1 MALQASDGLVVIDK
15 PAGMTSHDVVAKL
28 RKILGTKRV
37 GHGGTLDPMAT
48 GLLII
53 GVNAGTKALQ
63 FISGADKTYEAT
75 IVLGISTV
83 SDDADGEITAQVDA
97 HELSDDVVRA
107 ELQKFVGTIQ
117 QKPSAVSAIKIDG
130 VRAHARVRAGEDV
143 DIPARS
149 VVIHSLDVEAFRT
162 LDTTVEVDVTV
173 ACGTGTY
180 IRSIARDLGE
190 ALGVGGHL
198 SKLRRTHSSG
208 FSIDDSCDYESAAQ
222 HVLPLAD
229 ALSRFMPTVTVT
241 SDQVARIA
249 NGQRLVWQWGDELG
263 PFVVKDSAGAVVAIG
278 HRDVFNNR
286 EVLGYHSVFVQ
297 PLAG

>member
-1 MALQASDGLVVIDK
+1 
-15 PAGMTSHDVVAKL
+15 MTSHDVVAKL
-28 RKILGTKRV
+28 RKILGTRRV

-53 GVNAGTKALQ
+53 GVDAGTKALQ

-83 SDDADGEITAQVDA
+83 SDDADGEITATVDA
-97 HELSDDVVRA
+97 HHITKDVITSELN
-107 ELQKFVGTIQ
+107 KFVGTIE

-130 VRAHARVRAGEDV
+130 VRAHARVRAGEEV
-143 DIPARS
+143 DIPARL
-149 VVIHSLDVEAFRT
+149 VTIHSIEVGEFRQ
-162 LDTTVEVDVTV
+162 LESTVEVDVTV

-180 IRSIARDLGE
+180 IRSIARDLGA
-190 ALGVGGHL
+190 ALNVGGHL
-198 SKLRRTHSSG
+198 SALRRTHSCG
-208 FSIDDSCDYESAAQ
+208 FDIEDACDVESADQ
-222 HVLPLAD
+222 HVIPLVD

-241 SDQVARIA
+241 ADQVARIA
-249 NGQRLVWQWGDELG
+249 TGQRLVWQWGAEPG
-263 PFVVKDSAGAVVAIG
+263 PFVVKDGEGSVVAIG
-278 HRDVFNNR
+278 HRDVFNKR